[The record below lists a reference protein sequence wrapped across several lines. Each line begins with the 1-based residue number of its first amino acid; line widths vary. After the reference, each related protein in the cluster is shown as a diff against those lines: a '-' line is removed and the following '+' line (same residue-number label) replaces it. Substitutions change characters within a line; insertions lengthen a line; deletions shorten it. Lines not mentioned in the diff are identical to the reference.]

1 MKLLFSFLLIISFF
15 RCQSAIAGNLEVV
28 VVGGG
33 PAGLATAIEAH
44 TQGASVTVIEKRELR
59 SRFQTLFLFD
69 SSLDLLEKWLVL
81 PTEMKAIKLPDNTK
95 VGLVSIN
102 NLEMAFEKRIQ
113 ELGIKKITGEFIGFQ
128 GEDTK
133 AIQIEREGKVFTLP
147 YDILVGADGAHSLVR
162 NKIDVQSNR
171 MGEVQAI
178 NAMISLPESLGAFDI
193 SDPISIK
200 GFFIRKI
207 TIPSK
212 SIIFAQRIPATSNA
226 QKSVSEQT
234 LEELARDCNWLLEAK
249 MLEENRA
256 DIANFTVLL
265 QQAVTFS
272 HQQKGTILVGDAAAV
287 ASFFQGMSANTAL
300 KTASIAGEFFM
311 KLQQQNV
318 DAYSFFNQEMNI
330 ATDELIQ
337 DSKFLFCSN

>member
-1 MKLLFSFLLIISFF
+1 
-15 RCQSAIAGNLEVV
+15 
-28 VVGGG
+28 
-33 PAGLATAIEAH
+33 
-44 TQGASVTVIEKRELR
+44 
-59 SRFQTLFLFD
+59 
-69 SSLDLLEKWLVL
+69 
-81 PTEMKAIKLPDNTK
+81 
-95 VGLVSIN
+95 
-102 NLEMAFEKRIQ
+102 
-113 ELGIKKITGEFIGFQ
+113 
-128 GEDTK
+128 
-133 AIQIEREGKVFTLP
+133 
-147 YDILVGADGAHSLVR
+147 
-162 NKIDVQSNR
+162 
-171 MGEVQAI
+171 
-178 NAMISLPESLGAFDI
+178 
-193 SDPISIK
+193 
-200 GFFIRKI
+200 
-207 TIPSK
+207 
-212 SIIFAQRIPATSNA
+212 
-226 QKSVSEQT
+226 
-234 LEELARDCNWLLEAK
+234 